1 MPARSLFRT
10 LLSLPVG
17 VFAGTLLLV
26 GCSEETG
33 EKTGDAA
40 KKTGEAIV
48 SGVDDAAKA
57 TSKAAD
63 ELDEEIED

>member
-1 MPARSLFRT
+1 MLPIRTARFFAAAALC
-10 LLSLPVG
+10 LPLT
-17 VFAGTLLLV
+17 A

-57 TSKAAD
+57 TSAAAD